1 MAVEFGA
8 KLYLKDNMYATL
20 KKNMELQKSYSQQI
34 NDTSSSK
41 GVCRA
46 GGGKAGDS
54 ETSTTGSTAFSDR
67 ITEDLQ
73 EKAGSYRSSG
83 VQEVGGM
90 SEPRMRYEDNLHHYA
105 LQQEIASLERHIHHD
120 IDNWEMDMS
129 KDLLDE
135 LKDLEKKCRSVNQ
148 RMKKV
153 IARNS

>member
-1 MAVEFGA
+1 MAMDYTNFYTVYYWMS
-8 KLYLKDNMYATL
+8 KLKT
-20 KKNMELQKSYSQQI
+20 KKVVRA
-34 NDTSSSK
+34 K

-148 RMKKV
+148 RMKKD

>member
-1 MAVEFGA
+1 M
-8 KLYLKDNMYATL
+8 
-20 KKNMELQKSYSQQI
+20 
-34 NDTSSSK
+34 
-41 GVCRA
+41 CRA

-67 ITEDLQ
+67 ITGDLQ

-83 VQEVGGM
+83 IQEVGGM
-90 SEPRMRYEDNLHHYA
+90 SEPRVRYEDNIHHYA

-129 KDLLDE
+129 KELLDE

-148 RMKKV
+148 RMKKD

>member
-1 MAVEFGA
+1 
-8 KLYLKDNMYATL
+8 
-20 KKNMELQKSYSQQI
+20 ME
-34 NDTSSSK
+34 NK

-148 RMKKV
+148 RMKKD

>member
-1 MAVEFGA
+1 MIKIDEEVEPVIRIPIELREYVELEEG
-8 KLYLKDNMYATL
+8 KLEIVKPVPQDLQPL
-20 KKNMELQKSYSQQI
+20 VIELQEIYRK
-34 NDTSSSK
+34 
-41 GVCRA
+41 
-46 GGGKAGDS
+46 
-54 ETSTTGSTAFSDR
+54 
-67 ITEDLQ
+67 
-73 EKAGSYRSSG
+73 KAGSHRSSG

-148 RMKKV
+148 RMKKD

>member
-1 MAVEFGA
+1 MNKR
-8 KLYLKDNMYATL
+8 KLRRVAIVALVLVLLCNTLGVQASTKKD
-20 KKNMELQKSYSQQI
+20 
-34 NDTSSSK
+34 DPK

-148 RMKKV
+148 RMKKD